1 MQLKNLKTNFLGRNI
16 FYYKTIDSTQK
27 EIWRRVD
34 DDKIE
39 SGTLIF
45 ADIQTGGIGT
55 HGRIWH
61 TDEKNNIAFSFYLKL
76 NCDIITLSGLTKK
89 IAEIIIRIFK
99 DKYRINLQ
107 IKEPNDIYYNEKKL
121 GGILSETRLIAN
133 KVKHL
138 VIGIGINTNK
148 EYFPEDIEGK
158 ATSIIKEFGVTVNTK
173 EFIEE
178 FCNRFE
184 IEIMKRVSKS

>member
-1 MQLKNLKTNFLGRNI
+1 MQLKNLKTNFLGRNV

>member
-1 MQLKNLKTNFLGRNI
+1 MQLKNLKTNFLGRKV
-16 FYYKTIDSTQK
+16 FYYEVLDSTQK
-27 EIWRRVD
+27 EIWRRVKNN
-34 DDKIE
+34 KIE
-39 SGTLIF
+39 NGTLIF
-45 ADIQTGGIGT
+45 ANIQTAGIGT

-61 TDEKNNIAFSFYLKL
+61 TDEKNNIAFSFYLRL
-76 NCDIITLSGLTKK
+76 NCDIIALSGLTKK
-89 IAEIIIRIFK
+89 IAEIILQIFK
-99 DKYRINLQ
+99 DKYGINLQ
-107 IKEPNDIYYNEKKL
+107 IKEPNDIYYNGKKL

>member
-107 IKEPNDIYYNEKKL
+107 IKEPNDIYYNGKKL

>member
-34 DDKIE
+34 DDQIE

>member
-76 NCDIITLSGLTKK
+76 NCDINTLSGLTKK
-89 IAEIIIRIFK
+89 IAEIIVRIFK

-107 IKEPNDIYYNEKKL
+107 IKEPNDIYYNGKKL

>member
-61 TDEKNNIAFSFYLKL
+61 TDEKNNIAFSFYLRL
-76 NCDIITLSGLTKK
+76 NCDIIALSGLTKK
-89 IAEIIIRIFK
+89 IAEIILQIFK
-99 DKYRINLQ
+99 DKYGINLQ
-107 IKEPNDIYYNEKKL
+107 IKEPNDIYYNGKKL
-121 GGILSETRLIAN
+121 GGILSETKMITS

-148 EYFPEDIEGK
+148 NYFPEDIAEN
-158 ATSIIKEFGVTVNTK
+158 ATSIIKEFGITINTK
-173 EFIEE
+173 EFIAE
-178 FCNRFE
+178 FCNKFE
-184 IEIMKRVSKS
+184 IEITRRTENI

>member
-76 NCDIITLSGLTKK
+76 NCDINTLSGLTKK

-107 IKEPNDIYYNEKKL
+107 IKEPNDIYYNGKKL